1 MEWEVQTLLPS
12 YENMQYSNT
21 YHDTTKPQTVK
32 TIDNVLAIHNDF
44 LETCLKDCLL
54 TTPELLRSLAKLQ
67 AICVNF
73 SNAMLRLIPS
83 PNISV
88 ATQAEQNMKM
98 HSQENFEDIIKNFD
112 DNFTLLTIQLLMNV
126 SGETGKSVYILSII
140 LNHGL

>member
-1 MEWEVQTLLPS
+1 MTPGFL
-12 YENMQYSNT
+12 
-21 YHDTTKPQTVK
+21 QTVK

-83 PNISV
+83 ATVSI

-98 HSQENFEDIIKNFD
+98 HSQEHFEELIKNFD
-112 DNFTLLTIQLLMNV
+112 SNFTLLTLQLLINV
-126 SGETGKSVYILSII
+126 SLLYTLS
-140 LNHGL
+140 

>member
-1 MEWEVQTLLPS
+1 MFQRFTIF
-12 YENMQYSNT
+12 Q
-21 YHDTTKPQTVK
+21 KVK

-83 PNISV
+83 ANISV

-98 HSQENFEDIIKNFD
+98 HSHENFEDIIKNFD
-112 DNFTLLTIQLLMNV
+112 DNFTLLTIQLLINV
-126 SGETGKSVYILSII
+126 SVRLKVSVKGLCISVSVRLKGAGGVFIKISSKSTF
-140 LNHGL
+140 